1 MVILLSEIPLSWFCC
16 VTKQNKVIIT
26 QCFTNHDYTHE
37 PITENVTKD
46 YLEELRLD
54 EITLGI
60 R

>member
-1 MVILLSEIPLSWFCC
+1 MF
-16 VTKQNKVIIT
+16 
-26 QCFTNHDYTHE
+26 HE
-37 PITENVTKD
+37 PITENVTRVYLEES